1 LILAAPPALAAL
13 FLRGEGVPAD
23 APDGVRSA
31 RTAYAMVACL
41 LCALAL
47 PLQLDTHQPRGIAQM
62 WGWIGCAPAAVAW
75 AWLASRRS
83 SRLWSLAAL
92 AAAICAGLPWCV
104 LALAPGEFDRQ
115 EALVINGFTYSYG
128 IAFVALLLVLRFT
141 ATPVMDGRADAEK
154 APVTSGSVLGR
165 AIASLHAGLVYEQG
179 HWCPRSL
186 LRSAVGALACLIP
199 FAWVSLLV
207 INGHGESVRLRAAA
221 IDLNGNLV
229 LSLVWAL
236 YSLTLL
242 ALGTGRGIVALR
254 WVSLLFLLATI
265 AKVFLFDL
273 ANLAGLQRV
282 GSFLG
287 LALCLILVSLF
298 YQRFVFGR
306 DARN

>member
-1 LILAAPPALAAL
+1 
-13 FLRGEGVPAD
+13 
-23 APDGVRSA
+23 
-31 RTAYAMVACL
+31 
-41 LCALAL
+41 
-47 PLQLDTHQPRGIAQM
+47 
-62 WGWIGCAPAAVAW
+62 
-75 AWLASRRS
+75 
-83 SRLWSLAAL
+83 
-92 AAAICAGLPWCV
+92 
-104 LALAPGEFDRQ
+104 
-115 EALVINGFTYSYG
+115 
-128 IAFVALLLVLRFT
+128 
-141 ATPVMDGRADAEK
+141 
-154 APVTSGSVLGR
+154 
-165 AIASLHAGLVYEQG
+165 
-179 HWCPRSL
+179 L

-207 INGHGESVRLRAAA
+207 INGHGESVRLRPAS

-306 DARN
+306 DTRN